1 VDLDPANA
9 VVSIQNGWAQLSA
22 LAISYSMS
30 VLGAVMLLV
39 AGWFIAGT
47 AERSVHAALGRI
59 PGFDQTLRRFF
70 AMVVRY
76 AVLVLVVIMVLGQFG
91 VQTAS
96 IIAALGAIGL
106 AVGLALQGT
115 LQNIAAGIMLL
126 VLRPLRIGESVEVGA
141 VAGTVE
147 EIGLFA
153 TQLRTADGVYLLA
166 PNSTLWNQPV
176 RNYSRNRTR
185 KAEITIGIKPGED
198 IDAARPARSR
208 AGGGACRTRRRRRG
222 ETGAPLLDVAG
233 RFRQGEGGSVAQAAR
248 RCRGAAGKRG
258 VVFCSRAA
266 WSRPLRPCRARP
278 CRGRGWPLP
287 PAARWRPSCA
297 GARWCGSPWCRSLFP
312 GTRFCRLVIGEQA
325 RL

>member
-198 IDAARPARSR
+198 IDAALRMLVETARSDPR
-208 AGGGACRTRRRRRG
+208 VQHDPAPEAVLAELGDDGAAKLALRFWTSPGDFGKAKAEVSRKLRG
-222 ETGAPLLDVAG
+222 AV
-233 RFRQGEGGSVAQAAR
+233 AAR
-248 RCRGAAGKRG
+248 LESAA
-258 VVFCSRAA
+258 
-266 WSRPLRPCRARP
+266 
-278 CRGRGWPLP
+278 
-287 PAARWRPSCA
+287 
-297 GARWCGSPWCRSLFP
+297 
-312 GTRFCRLVIGEQA
+312 
-325 RL
+325 